1 MHISGFSNKFFSEIV
16 IRRQAPGPLLS
27 YCTLT
32 YLTLT
37 QNQRFD
43 IKISQK
49 LNSFKPIKNGFKF
62 YGLKLGAI
70 GRPKMPYET
79 PQLKPI
85 GLNAQFSEIMG
96 LKYGLNSILLS
107 IIYIFYQLNAEY
119 RKYQIVTCLANWA
132 ISSLKD
138 SAEVMSPDVRS
149 RGEFEASSH
158 L

>member
-49 LNSFKPIKNGFKF
+49 LDSFKPIKNGFKF
-62 YGLKLGAI
+62 YGLKTNWLKRTVFGNYGFKIRVKCNFAKYYIFIILAKRRVPKILHVDCYLFGKLGNI
-70 GRPKMPYET
+70 IIEGFCGSDVSGRP
-79 PQLKPI
+79 
-85 GLNAQFSEIMG
+85 
-96 LKYGLNSILLS
+96 
-107 IIYIFYQLNAEY
+107 
-119 RKYQIVTCLANWA
+119 
-132 ISSLKD
+132 ISG
-138 SAEVMSPDVRS
+138 RI
-149 RGEFEASSH
+149 
-158 L
+158 